1 MEAGEGQ
8 ERRTLTYD
16 DRLEIERGLNRG
28 DRIAWI
34 ARTIGRAPKVV
45 AEEVR
50 RNWTDDPQGMLVVRT
65 RNICTKA
72 AGCQARGL
80 CKGICRMR
88 CSRCKDFLC
97 NSLCEEFEASPC
109 PRLDRTPFCCNA
121 CPRRLGGGCRHP
133 YRFYQ
138 AKWAQDLADARRSDA
153 RRGIDC
159 DPAEFEAAIALIS
172 EGLAR
177 GQSPA
182 HIIAAN
188 PGAIPFGVRSLYNY
202 LGGAKAGDLTKL
214 DLPRAVRYKPRSK
227 SKAPRASAIPRED
240 LEGRRWSDF
249 CALDQADRDN
259 AVEMD
264 TVVGRSGKDEQ
275 CILTL
280 FLRRIGFQFYILL
293 PRKTARCVVEA
304 IDTLQAVCGPRF
316 SQMFGLVIADRGSEF
331 SYVERIEHG
340 KNGVK
345 RLSLYFCD
353 PMQSQQKGR
362 AERCHEELRRIL
374 PKGKTNFEALTC
386 RDMAACMSH
395 VNSYLRGN
403 MKWMAPVE
411 MARLV
416 LPPGVL
422 DAYGVEAIDPREVNL
437 TPQLVPHSI
446 VRL

>member
-1 MEAGEGQ
+1 MEANGGR
-8 ERRTLTYD
+8 ERRALTYD

-45 AEEVR
+45 ADEVR

-80 CKGICRMR
+80 CKGMCRMR

-97 NSLCEEFEASPC
+97 NSLCEEFEARPC
-109 PRLDRTPFCCNA
+109 PRLGGTPFCCNA

-159 DPAEFEAAIALIS
+159 DPAEFEAAMALIS
-172 EGLAR
+172 DGLAK

-188 PGAIPFGVRSLYNY
+188 RGAIPFGVRSLYNY

-214 DLPRAVRYKPRSK
+214 DLPRAVRYKPRSRP
-227 SKAPRASAIPRED
+227 KAPGASAIPRGD
-240 LEGRRWSDF
+240 PEGRRWADF

-264 TVVGRSGKDEQ
+264 TVV
-275 CILTL
+275 C
-280 FLRRIGFQFYILL
+280 
-293 PRKTARCVVEA
+293 
-304 IDTLQAVCGPRF
+304 
-316 SQMFGLVIADRGSEF
+316 
-331 SYVERIEHG
+331 
-340 KNGVK
+340 
-345 RLSLYFCD
+345 
-353 PMQSQQKGR
+353 
-362 AERCHEELRRIL
+362 
-374 PKGKTNFEALTC
+374 
-386 RDMAACMSH
+386 
-395 VNSYLRGN
+395 
-403 MKWMAPVE
+403 
-411 MARLV
+411 
-416 LPPGVL
+416 
-422 DAYGVEAIDPREVNL
+422 
-437 TPQLVPHSI
+437 
-446 VRL
+446 